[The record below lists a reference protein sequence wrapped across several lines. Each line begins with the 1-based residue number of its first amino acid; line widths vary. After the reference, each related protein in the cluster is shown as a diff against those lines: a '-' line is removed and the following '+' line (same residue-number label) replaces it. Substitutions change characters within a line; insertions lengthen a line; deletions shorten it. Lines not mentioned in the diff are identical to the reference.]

1 MLKEV
6 EADGHIALGKQFAG
20 RRYDLQFHPDGRVE
34 LRPVS
39 TAQDSAAE
47 LTRLWAQQHADA
59 IGLRE
64 PCAGLACQRF
74 VYTHTRTCA
83 RTCTC
88 VGAPMTSAST
98 IDARMTSP
106 NFTACVP
113 TRSV

>member
-34 LRPVS
+34 LLPVS

-59 IGLRE
+59 IEQYNVWAGQRE
-64 PCAGLACQRF
+64 PYAQR
-74 VYTHTRTCA
+74 VRRWRTA
-83 RTCTC
+83 QR
-88 VGAPMTSAST
+88 
-98 IDARMTSP
+98 D
-106 NFTACVP
+106 
-113 TRSV
+113 